1 MCGHFSHIISHH
13 FRFNT
18 WMTNQLQSGKWQVE
32 CTQKQKSPKR
42 RQKRYFLQKEMQGKS
57 SNHQMI
63 KSSNQSRPL
72 DWFLQLH
79 RLLEV
84 LLETCQK
91 GFNWVMQAMTIRQKL
106 DAEKLTILSSSV
118 WPAPLLNGNS
128 QTWPTYYLWF
138 ACLWISDDLSMNQLN
153 Q

>member
-57 SNHQMI
+57 SNHQI
-63 KSSNQSRPL
+63 KADLWIDFCNFTGCLKFFWKPARRVSTESCRPWQSAKNSTLRNWQSFPAAY
-72 DWFLQLH
+72 DLH
-79 RLLEV
+79 RCLTVTL
-84 LLETCQK
+84 
-91 GFNWVMQAMTIRQKL
+91 KL
-106 DAEKLTILSSSV
+106 DLPITYGSHVCESV
-118 WPAPLLNGNS
+118 MI
-128 QTWPTYYLWF
+128 YLWIN
-138 ACLWISDDLSMNQLN
+138 WINK
-153 Q
+153 